1 MEGNGEEVFIA
12 EGREE
17 RVHYSKSYVIKK
29 KHLRMA
35 SLLGKIVTKTS
46 NPADPAIEELG
57 ADDAAEHNVDHQD
70 FSKGEFKCP
79 FLHLGF
85 TIQRENCSKKGK
97 ELGSDDEEN
106 TFYTDKI
113 VFAKQEVVSRSLI
126 SNKLVAA
133 QYHKSSRVDYPD
145 PLPLSSSMAS
155 FEDRKWN
162 KFGIQKQVLPSNL
175 ISDCLQSVISTDQ
188 WNKSGQTQSGQIN
201 LESIETIGIICGERF
216 GFKRRADLNK
226 HVHNRHGNV
235 DLFDLPTAVS
245 TDVMEED
252 RREYEEENGI
262 VRRCPWIEVHE
273 FDSQACKTFKTSCQR
288 EFPWKISFHI
298 FQIFLDPISPIKC
311 KTHHIWATL
320 K

>member
-1 MEGNGEEVFIA
+1 MDRIFSVRRIYEKSFDWGIPHIRATYPFCDHLVSKATTSYENDCIKNKRGKKEKMEGNGEEVFIA

-85 TIQRENCSKKGK
+85 TIQRGNCSKKGK

-106 TFYTDKI
+106 TFYTDEI

-145 PLPLSSSMAS
+145 PLPLSSSLAS

-162 KFGIQKQVLPSNL
+162 KFGIQKQVLPRSL
-175 ISDCLQSVISTDQ
+175 ISDCLQSVISMDQ
-188 WNKSGQTQSGQIN
+188 
-201 LESIETIGIICGERF
+201 
-216 GFKRRADLNK
+216 
-226 HVHNRHGNV
+226 
-235 DLFDLPTAVS
+235 
-245 TDVMEED
+245 
-252 RREYEEENGI
+252 
-262 VRRCPWIEVHE
+262 
-273 FDSQACKTFKTSCQR
+273 
-288 EFPWKISFHI
+288 
-298 FQIFLDPISPIKC
+298 
-311 KTHHIWATL
+311 
-320 K
+320 